1 MEVNFLSI
9 SERLRPL
16 DGVRGLAAIVI
27 AFFLHWHD
35 NMNRDFT
42 LLSYGYLDGR
52 VFVELFFMIYSG
64 DKIEIDAIEYAINP
78 YKKILG
84 NKWKCILCVYLLL
97 IEIGGTQGISKLSVY
112 LTNYLTKLIS

>member
-52 VFVELFFMIYSG
+52 VFVELFFMISG
-64 DKIEIDAIEYAINP
+64 LTFTAFYMKRIAN
-78 YKKILG
+78 G
-84 NKWKCILCVYLLL
+84 
-97 IEIGGTQGISKLSVY
+97 SVSF
-112 LTNYLTKLIS
+112 I